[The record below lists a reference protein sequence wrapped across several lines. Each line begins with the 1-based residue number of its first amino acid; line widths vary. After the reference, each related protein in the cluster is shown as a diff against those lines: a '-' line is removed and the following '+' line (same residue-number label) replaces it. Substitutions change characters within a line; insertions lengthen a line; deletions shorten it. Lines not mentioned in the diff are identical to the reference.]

1 MGRTPGAEGS
11 PDAESPLSLPLGH
24 RHLAAVTAPAP
35 SEALDPMDALVP
47 PEL

>member
-11 PDAESPLSLPLGH
+11 RDAESPHSLPLGH

-35 SEALDPMDALVP
+35 SDVLDPRDALVP